1 MKKFD
6 FIFILL
12 PFTLF
17 AQNITK
23 VNSNINEI
31 KIFLNGAQI
40 TRISDINL
48 QKGDNKILISNLP
61 DDLDPKT
68 VDVKGQGDFIIQTVN
83 VSINYLSDYAKDPT
97 YKILKD
103 SLELLQQK
111 LDKNNTILQVYIEEE
126 AMIKAN
132 KTIGGTQNG
141 TNVNELIKASE
152 FFRSRLLDIKT
163 RSLAIQRDNKELLEA
178 INKLQN
184 QIASYEKI
192 AKRPVGEILLNLYAD
207 KATNGRLEVSYF
219 TNYAN
224 WRPSYDLRFVDLNN
238 PISLFL
244 KGEII
249 QTTGE
254 NWENVKLILSTS
266 NPTIS
271 QQKPKL
277 YPWYLSV
284 YMPKA
289 TSDIEIRGQREN
301 IAVAYAEEEIKTY
314 NKPAPVMMA
323 IGYETP
329 ISMEY
334 TLEAKIDVPSNQEK
348 IVNIQSYDLP
358 AKYLYYTAPKIDP
371 DAFLIANIYD
381 WDKYYFLDGIANI
394 YCENSFV
401 GTTKISSYQ
410 IEDTMQVSLGRD
422 KNVIVTRNSIKDSTA
437 KQLIGSKVKYIRA
450 YEIVVRNNKKLPIEI
465 IIEDQLPI
473 SQQKEIEVTEIEVG
487 NGKID
492 PDTKIVTWRY
502 DILPNQTV
510 KTKLKFVVKS
520 PKELNLAL

>member
-1 MKKFD
+1 M
-6 FIFILL
+6 
-12 PFTLF
+12 
-17 AQNITK
+17 
-23 VNSNINEI
+23 
-31 KIFLNGAQI
+31 
-40 TRISDINL
+40 
-48 QKGDNKILISNLP
+48 
-61 DDLDPKT
+61 
-68 VDVKGQGDFIIQTVN
+68 
-83 VSINYLSDYAKDPT
+83 
-97 YKILKD
+97 
-103 SLELLQQK
+103 
-111 LDKNNTILQVYIEEE
+111 
-126 AMIKAN
+126 
-132 KTIGGTQNG
+132 
-141 TNVNELIKASE
+141 
-152 FFRSRLLDIKT
+152 
-163 RSLAIQRDNKELLEA
+163 
-178 INKLQN
+178 
-184 QIASYEKI
+184 
-192 AKRPVGEILLNLYAD
+192 
-207 KATNGRLEVSYF
+207 EVSYF

-371 DAFLIANIYD
+371 DAF
-381 WDKYYFLDGIANI
+381 
-394 YCENSFV
+394 
-401 GTTKISSYQ
+401 
-410 IEDTMQVSLGRD
+410 
-422 KNVIVTRNSIKDSTA
+422 
-437 KQLIGSKVKYIRA
+437 
-450 YEIVVRNNKKLPIEI
+450 
-465 IIEDQLPI
+465 
-473 SQQKEIEVTEIEVG
+473 
-487 NGKID
+487 
-492 PDTKIVTWRY
+492 
-502 DILPNQTV
+502 
-510 KTKLKFVVKS
+510 
-520 PKELNLAL
+520 

>member
-1 MKKFD
+1 MKKFV

-68 VDVKGQGDFIIQTVN
+68 VNVKGQGDFIIQTVN

-184 QIASYEKI
+184 QIASYEK
-192 AKRPVGEILLNLYAD
+192 
-207 KATNGRLEVSYF
+207 
-219 TNYAN
+219 
-224 WRPSYDLRFVDLNN
+224 
-238 PISLFL
+238 
-244 KGEII
+244 
-249 QTTGE
+249 
-254 NWENVKLILSTS
+254 
-266 NPTIS
+266 
-271 QQKPKL
+271 
-277 YPWYLSV
+277 
-284 YMPKA
+284 
-289 TSDIEIRGQREN
+289 
-301 IAVAYAEEEIKTY
+301 
-314 NKPAPVMMA
+314 
-323 IGYETP
+323 
-329 ISMEY
+329 
-334 TLEAKIDVPSNQEK
+334 
-348 IVNIQSYDLP
+348 
-358 AKYLYYTAPKIDP
+358 
-371 DAFLIANIYD
+371 
-381 WDKYYFLDGIANI
+381 
-394 YCENSFV
+394 NS
-401 GTTKISSYQ
+401 
-410 IEDTMQVSLGRD
+410 
-422 KNVIVTRNSIKDSTA
+422 
-437 KQLIGSKVKYIRA
+437 
-450 YEIVVRNNKKLPIEI
+450 
-465 IIEDQLPI
+465 
-473 SQQKEIEVTEIEVG
+473 
-487 NGKID
+487 
-492 PDTKIVTWRY
+492 
-502 DILPNQTV
+502 
-510 KTKLKFVVKS
+510 
-520 PKELNLAL
+520 

>member
-1 MKKFD
+1 MKKFV

-68 VDVKGQGDFIIQTVN
+68 VNVKGQGDFIIQTVN
-83 VSINYLSDYAKDPT
+83 ASINYLSDYAKDPT

-184 QIASYEKI
+184 QIASYEK
-192 AKRPVGEILLNLYAD
+192 
-207 KATNGRLEVSYF
+207 
-219 TNYAN
+219 
-224 WRPSYDLRFVDLNN
+224 
-238 PISLFL
+238 
-244 KGEII
+244 
-249 QTTGE
+249 
-254 NWENVKLILSTS
+254 
-266 NPTIS
+266 
-271 QQKPKL
+271 
-277 YPWYLSV
+277 
-284 YMPKA
+284 
-289 TSDIEIRGQREN
+289 
-301 IAVAYAEEEIKTY
+301 
-314 NKPAPVMMA
+314 
-323 IGYETP
+323 
-329 ISMEY
+329 
-334 TLEAKIDVPSNQEK
+334 
-348 IVNIQSYDLP
+348 
-358 AKYLYYTAPKIDP
+358 
-371 DAFLIANIYD
+371 
-381 WDKYYFLDGIANI
+381 
-394 YCENSFV
+394 
-401 GTTKISSYQ
+401 
-410 IEDTMQVSLGRD
+410 
-422 KNVIVTRNSIKDSTA
+422 
-437 KQLIGSKVKYIRA
+437 
-450 YEIVVRNNKKLPIEI
+450 
-465 IIEDQLPI
+465 
-473 SQQKEIEVTEIEVG
+473 
-487 NGKID
+487 
-492 PDTKIVTWRY
+492 
-502 DILPNQTV
+502 
-510 KTKLKFVVKS
+510 
-520 PKELNLAL
+520 